1 MLSLASYTHTQPSR
15 PVQVDTT
22 SWNLQ
27 PTEDPTSV
35 RKSQNLGRSVMHKDD
50 PAFPRKA

>member
-1 MLSLASYTHTQPSR
+1 MLSLESYTHTLPSR

-35 RKSQNLGRSVMHKDD
+35 RKSQDLGRSVLHKDD